1 MTSGDGRANEFKQD
15 SEPDG
20 RASSDI
26 GARPSR
32 LTAASGANIASSQG
46 VHSTKSSAEL
56 NKPSAYGAATRSVQS
71 VNSVFCSGGQPSPY
85 SSASVGSNDDAFVS
99 PVISNGAGT
108 MDINT
113 ISKLILTASS
123 SAGSEDLADF
133 IMKVS
138 KSSSS
143 STERDGSTSS
153 ETQPRKTAPLSNDS
167 ASSFTKDVPSV
178 DREQFDRHPD
188 GKSDSGSIQKV
199 IPSKLPSSGSRSG
212 SVDSINNINSG
223 SIENI
228 PSRIRSHD
236 TSLVSTHDERDSLRR
251 KSAEGKAVEDSNYSA
266 NKKLKGSKIPTF
278 GGRKHPKT
286 GTRSDRFVT
295 GSSNDLDASVH
306 KDNKK
311 EGKLP
316 VGKVEPMPSSERDD
330 ANLEKSRWKSPR
342 RSSIMRR
349 TTREQ
354 NPGTAAGRLYLNNV
368 VYGEGNQDVRI
379 IDGLS
384 ASQHDRLQAHAAPD
398 RSAHMPGNNAGTEI
412 LQNERR
418 NNLTPELRSGD
429 TSPRDGTSEE
439 DQTTPQEHP
448 PQLTHKT
455 RFSSSPLNPAATNDV
470 TLTASGVSHISPSP
484 ADRRTYIPSSTES
497 ESLTP
502 EKEKRKPEA
511 VQRDTTIPSTND
523 ATTRYS
529 ADHLHHQS
537 TTKGAKYKHLK
548 PRTIQHSETEDLNR
562 VRDIGDELRSLHASK
577 VKTRSPPV
585 PLDSWKPEHS
595 VNNPTS
601 LPPNVH
607 LSLTSVATTTTSVPT
622 LLTSQS
628 LTKTSFASQYLPT
641 SGTGLVQG
649 CHSAV
654 PDSVS
659 TSQSE
664 LVGNSSPYQSNSL
677 PDRMPVSSMGMSNR
691 TPVSAGAGSR
701 LSMGLSPMDQYSH
714 LSSYLISPS
723 TFATMSYGTLLATG
737 MSVLGDPEMSRQ
749 LRGGFHGHPAEVG
762 ARLPF
767 GESVRSGKNCHN
779 FLKD

>member
-1 MTSGDGRANEFKQD
+1 
-15 SEPDG
+15 
-20 RASSDI
+20 
-26 GARPSR
+26 
-32 LTAASGANIASSQG
+32 
-46 VHSTKSSAEL
+46 
-56 NKPSAYGAATRSVQS
+56 
-71 VNSVFCSGGQPSPY
+71 
-85 SSASVGSNDDAFVS
+85 
-99 PVISNGAGT
+99 

-153 ETQPRKTAPLSNDS
+153 LQPRKMAPLSNDS
-167 ASSFTKDVPSV
+167 ASSVTKDVPSV
-178 DREQFDRHPD
+178 GREQVDRQPD
-188 GKSDSGSIQKV
+188 GKSESGNIQKV
-199 IPSKLPSSGSRSG
+199 ALSKLPGSGSRSG
-212 SVDSINNINSG
+212 SVDSINKINSG
-223 SIENI
+223 SIENV
-228 PSRIRSHD
+228 PSKIRSHD
-236 TSLVSTHDERDSLRR
+236 TSLGSAHDERDSPRR
-251 KSAEGKAVEDSNYSA
+251 KSAEGKAEEDSSYST

-278 GGRKHPKT
+278 GGKKHPKT

-295 GSSNDLDASVH
+295 GSSNDLDTSLH

-330 ANLEKSRWKSPR
+330 ASLETSRWKSPR
-342 RSSIMRR
+342 RSSVMRR

-354 NPGTAAGRLYLNNV
+354 DPGPSAERLYLNNV
-368 VYGEGNQDVRI
+368 VYGERNQDVRI

-384 ASQHDRLQAHAAPD
+384 TSQHDRLAAAHAAAD
-398 RSAHMPGNNAGTEI
+398 RSAHVPGNNVGVEV

-418 NNLTPELRSGD
+418 NNRTPDLRSGD
-429 TSPRDGTSEE
+429 TSPRDEVDEE

-455 RFSSSPLNPAATNDV
+455 RFSSTPLNPGATNDV

-497 ESLTP
+497 ENLTP
-502 EKEKRKPEA
+502 EKERRKPEA
-511 VQRDTTIPSTND
+511 VQRDTTIPST
-523 ATTRYS
+523 RYS

-537 TTKGAKYKHLK
+537 TPKGAKCKHMK

-562 VRDIGDELRSLHASK
+562 VRDIGDELRNLHTSK
-577 VKTRSPPV
+577 DKTRSAPV

-595 VNNPTS
+595 VNNPS

-607 LSLTSVATTTTSVPT
+607 LSLTSVATTTTTVPT

-641 SGTGLVQG
+641 SGTGLVRG

-659 TSQSE
+659 VSQPE
-664 LVGNSSPYQSNSL
+664 LVGNISPYQSNSL

-701 LSMGLSPMDQYSH
+701 LSMGLSPMDQYSQ
-714 LSSYLISPS
+714 LSSYSISPS
-723 TFATMSYGTLLATG
+723 TFATMSYGTLLTTG
-737 MSVLGDPEMSRQ
+737 MSVLGDPEVSRQ
-749 LRGGFHGHPAEVG
+749 PQGGFHGYPGDVG

-767 GESVRSGKNCHN
+767 SESIRSGKN
-779 FLKD
+779 FLF